1 MLTTEDYALKQ
12 TTKPAPVALITGA
25 ARRIGAAIA
34 LYLHEHGFR
43 VVIHCHQ
50 SKVEADML
58 AQKMN
63 QQRPD
68 SAFVLTADLTIQQEA
83 IHLINNA
90 VQSAGQLDLLVN
102 NASIFTRTSKQNA
115 LDNTHWDDLFT
126 TNVKAPFWLSQA
138 AFPYLT
144 LQHGAIINITD
155 IHATH
160 PLKNYTVYC
169 QSKAALAMQTKALAR
184 EFAPKVRVNAIAP
197 GAIAWPEHENK
208 LNKGIQEKI
217 IAETLLKQH
226 GKPEYIAKAVLAL
239 ASNAFIT
246 GQCLVVDGGR
256 ELN

>member
-50 SKVEADML
+50 SKAEADML

-68 SAFVLTADLTIQQEA
+68 SALVLSADLTIQEEA
-83 IHLINNA
+83 INLINRA
-90 VQSAGQLDLLVN
+90 AQWAGQLDLLVN
-102 NASIFTRTSKQNA
+102 NASIFTSTSSKNA
-115 LDNTHWDDLFT
+115 FDDAHWDALFT
-126 TNVKAPFWLSQA
+126 ANVKAPFWLSHA
-138 AFPYLT
+138 AFTHLAS
-144 LQHGAIINITD
+144 QQGSIINITD
-155 IHATH
+155 IHAQH
-160 PLKNYTVYC
+160 PLKNYSVYC

-208 LNKGIQEKI
+208 LNKAMQEKI
-217 IAETLLKQH
+217 IAQTLLKQH

-239 ASNAFIT
+239 ANNEFIT
-246 GQCLVVDGGR
+246 GQCLTVDGGR
-256 ELN
+256 VG